1 MGLMDKFANPELF
14 ETLSFG
20 DKMLGSTVTM
30 LMGMGITFLILLILW
45 GFVALM
51 GKFLGHGSK
60 KAPASTPAP
69 TAAAP
74 AAAAPAS
81 APPSAASD
89 DQIIAAVIAAAVAAY
104 QGSGGTGTLVV
115 RKITRLSGETTFW
128 TNAGREECIESRK
141 F

>member
-20 DKMLGSTVTM
+20 DKMLGSTITM
-30 LMGMGITFLILLILW
+30 LMGMGITFMILLILW

-51 GKFLGHGSK
+51 GKFLGHGAK
-60 KAPASTPAP
+60 KASAS
-69 TAAAP
+69 AP
-74 AAAAPAS
+74 AAAATPAQAAATD

-104 QGSGGTGTLVV
+104 QGSGGTGNLVV

>member
-14 ETLSFG
+14 EGLSFG

-30 LMGMGITFLILLILW
+30 LMGMGITFMILLILW

-51 GKFLGHGSK
+51 GKFLGHGAK
-60 KAPASTPAP
+60 KP
-69 TAAAP
+69 TEAAAP
-74 AAAAPAS
+74 APAAVQTAAAS
-81 APPSAASD
+81 APPSNGSD
-89 DQIIAAVIAAAVAAY
+89 EEIIAAVIAAAVAAY
-104 QGSGGTGTLVV
+104 QGSGGTGNLVV